1 MNDTQ
6 QDLRKRLL
14 HILHLGFTEARDLAL
29 AGAHQQIFDLA
40 DAMEILPRL
49 VDNCNEDEKELVRFV
64 LRTYEEKYPDSRYNY
79 LARFDSYDPP
89 DRY

>member
-14 HILHLGFTEARDLAL
+14 HILHLGFTEARNLAL
-29 AGAHQQIFDLA
+29 AQGHQQIADLA
-40 DAMEILPRL
+40 DAMEMLPRL
-49 VDNCNEDEKELVRFV
+49 VDECNEDEKELIRFV
-64 LRTYEEKYPDSRYNY
+64 LKTYEEKYPKSPYNY
-79 LARFDSYDPP
+79 LARFESWDPP